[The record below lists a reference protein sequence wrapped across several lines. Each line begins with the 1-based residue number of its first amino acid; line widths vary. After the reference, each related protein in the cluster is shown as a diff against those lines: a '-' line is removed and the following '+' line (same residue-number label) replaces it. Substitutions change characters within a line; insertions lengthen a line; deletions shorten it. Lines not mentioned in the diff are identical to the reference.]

1 VNVLIVEDDV
11 PIAELLREALELNGH
26 HVCEIARTLDEAM
39 EEAERHRPD
48 YAIVDVHLAD
58 GSLGTDL
65 ARRLRD
71 IHTVRVLFSTG
82 NSDDWSF
89 AAHEGD
95 AVMTKPYS
103 MRDVIRGLKIVDQIA
118 LHGRSDLKFPPNFRI
133 IGKDN
138 RLISY
143 FMDATSSRHRDQ
155 LREVK
160 S

>member
-65 ARRLRD
+65 ARRLHD
-71 IHTVRVLFSTG
+71 VQTVRILFSTG
-82 NSDDWSF
+82 NGDESSL
-89 AAHEGD
+89 AVQEGD

-118 LHGRSDLKFPPNFRI
+118 LHGTAELKFPPNFRI
-133 IGKDN
+133 VGTDT
-138 RLISY
+138 RLIDY
-143 FMDATSSRHRDQ
+143 
-155 LREVK
+155 
-160 S
+160 